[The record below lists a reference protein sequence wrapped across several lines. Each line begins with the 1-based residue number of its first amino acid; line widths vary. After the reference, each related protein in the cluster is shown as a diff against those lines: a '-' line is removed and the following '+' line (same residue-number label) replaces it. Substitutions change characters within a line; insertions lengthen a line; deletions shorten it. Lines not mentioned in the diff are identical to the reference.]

1 MRTYSELSGLK
12 TKEERYNYLAC
23 NSRVG
28 LESFGHERYLNQKFY
43 TSKEWRDVRS
53 YVIYRDRGLDM
64 GLDGFEISGRIY
76 IHHMNP
82 MRPEDLYNSQARILD
97 PEYLIA
103 VSHPTHN
110 AIHFGD
116 VAQVP
121 TPYAPRTKGDTLL
134 W

>member
-1 MRTYSELSGLK
+1 MRTYSELSELK

-53 YVIYRDRGLDM
+53 HVIYRDRGLDM

-76 IHHMNP
+76 IHLVLFD
-82 MRPEDLYNSQARILD
+82 RAEK
-97 PEYLIA
+97 
-103 VSHPTHN
+103 HP
-110 AIHFGD
+110 F
-116 VAQVP
+116 Q
-121 TPYAPRTKGDTLL
+121 
-134 W
+134 